1 MWFVFKRL
9 DEKEDRHV
17 MKRTDDV
24 VYSHKS
30 ASSRK
35 SERKSEREEQPA
47 VDIEQFPISSTVE
60 KA

>member
-1 MWFVFKRL
+1 MGACLVWFVFKRL

-24 VYSHKS
+24 VYS
-30 ASSRK
+30 
-35 SERKSEREEQPA
+35 RKSEREEQPA
-47 VDIEQFPISSTVE
+47 VDIEQFPTSSTVE